1 MRKIRWNIVFGIFAT
16 LAFFSFLLLRLE
28 FFSQKSEPLT
38 DVKAQ
43 ITERPE
49 EIWMSIYQN
58 DKKIG
63 VIQRR
68 FKNLGNQ
75 FHSNEKVFMQIN
87 LMGDI
92 QVISI
97 ETDGY
102 LNQDMTLSSFKFNL
116 NSGIFQFSA
125 SGNVEGNKLIL
136 FSGTPGKMGK
146 SEIALTDV
154 PLISGSFYE
163 SAFRSGL
170 ETNAT
175 RQFSI
180 FDPSTMSLQAIKV
193 TRNPD
198 EIIEISGERIL
209 TKKYCADFMGA
220 QNCAWLDKNGEVL
233 KESGMLG
240 LSMKKTT
247 KEKAYQGLGRGA
259 DVDLTDIASIPSNVT
274 IIDAEKLLA
283 IKIHVSGIE
292 DSLMLHGGRQI
303 YQRNI
308 LTVERENIPSS
319 PDVNATLPPGIA
331 VFLGP
336 SPLIQSDDPLVKTQV
351 AKIIQPDDYP
361 DQKARKIINWIY
373 RNIEKKPVFSIPNA
387 LEVLQNRSGDCNEH
401 AVLSVA
407 MLRAAGIPA
416 QTEAGLV
423 YMRGRFY
430 YHAWCVLYLDGWIT
444 SDAVFNQFPAD
455 VTHIRL
461 IRGETSDH
469 INLIGVIGKIKLE
482 ILEQTNDSII

>member
-16 LAFFSFLLLRLE
+16 LAFFSFLLIRLE
-28 FFSQKSEPLT
+28 FFSHKSEPLA
-38 DVKAQ
+38 DVKTQ

-58 DKKIG
+58 DRKIG
-63 VIQRR
+63 VVQRR

-75 FHSNEKVFMQIN
+75 FHFNEKIFMQIN
-87 LMGDI
+87 LMGDV

-102 LNQDMTLSSFKFNL
+102 LNQDMTLASFDLNL
-116 NSGIFQFSA
+116 NSGIFAFNA
-125 SGNVEGNKLIL
+125 RGNVTGNTLIL
-136 FSGTPGKMGK
+136 FSGTPEKMEK
-146 SEIALTDV
+146 SEIALKNN
-154 PLISGSFYE
+154 LIISGSFYE
-163 SAFRSGL
+163 AAFRSDL
-170 ETNAT
+170 QTHAT

-180 FDPSTMSLQAIKV
+180 FDPSTMSLRSIKV

-198 EIIEISGERIL
+198 EIIEIGGERIL
-209 TKKYCADFMGA
+209 AQKYCADFMGA
-220 QNCAWLDKNGEVL
+220 QNCAWLDKNGDVL
-233 KESGMLG
+233 KESGILG

-247 KEKAYQGLGRGA
+247 REKAYQGLGRGA
-259 DVDLTDIASIPSNVT
+259 DVDFTSIASIPSNVK
-274 IIDAEKLLA
+274 IIDAEKLHA
-283 IKIHVSGIE
+283 IKIRVSGI
-292 DSLMLHGGRQI
+292 DDPLMLHGGRQI
-303 YQRNI
+303 YQRDI
-308 LTVERENIPSS
+308 LNVERENIPSS
-319 PDVNATLPPGIA
+319 PDVNAMLPPGIA

-336 SPLIQSDDPLVKTQV
+336 SPLIQSDDPLIKTQV
-351 AKIIQPDDYP
+351 TKIIHPDDSA
-361 DQKARKIINWIY
+361 DKKARKIISWIY

-430 YHAWCVLYLDGWIT
+430 YHAWCALYLDGWIT
-444 SDAVFNQFPAD
+444 ADAVFNQLPAD

-461 IRGETSDH
+461 IRGETGDH
-469 INLIGVIGKIKLE
+469 VNLIGVIGKIKLE
-482 ILEQTNDSII
+482 ILEQKK

>member
-16 LAFFSFLLLRLE
+16 LAFFFFLLIRLE
-28 FFSQKSEPLT
+28 FFSHKSAPLT
-38 DVKAQ
+38 DVKTQ

-63 VIQRR
+63 VVHRR

-75 FHSNEKVFMQIN
+75 FHFNEKIFMQIN
-87 LMGDI
+87 LMGDV

-102 LNQDMTLSSFKFNL
+102 LNQDMTLASFDFNL
-116 NSGIFQFSA
+116 HSGIFQFNA
-125 SGNVEGNKLIL
+125 RGNVAGNKLIL
-136 FSGTPGKMGK
+136 FSGTPEKMGK
-146 SEIALTDV
+146 KEIALTDV

-163 SAFRSGL
+163 AAFRSDL

-175 RQFSI
+175 HQFSM
-180 FDPSTMSLQAIKV
+180 FNPSIMSLQSIRV

-209 TKKYCADFMGA
+209 TQKYCADFMGA
-220 QNCAWLDKNGEVL
+220 QNCAWLDKDGEVL
-233 KESGMLG
+233 RESGILG
-240 LSMKKTT
+240 LSMEKTT
-247 KEKAYQGLGRGA
+247 REKAYQGLSQGA
-259 DVDLTDIASIPSNVT
+259 DVDFTNIASIPSNVE
-274 IIDAEKLLA
+274 IIDTEKLHA

-292 DSLMLHGGRQI
+292 DPLMLQGGRQT

-308 LTVERENIPSS
+308 LTVELENIPSS
-319 PDVNATLPPGIA
+319 PDVNASMPPDIV

-336 SPLIQSDDPLVKTQV
+336 SPLIQSDDPLIKTQV
-351 AKIIQPDDYP
+351 AKIIRPDDYP
-361 DQKARKIINWIY
+361 NQKARKIINWIY
-373 RNIEKKPVFSIPNA
+373 RHIEKKPVFSIPNA

-416 QTEAGLV
+416 QTEVGLV

-430 YHAWCVLYLDGWIT
+430 YHAWCALYLDGWIT
-444 SDAVFNQFPAD
+444 ADAVFNQLPSD

-461 IRGETSDH
+461 IRGEAGEH
-469 INLIGVIGKIKLE
+469 VNLIGVIGKIKLE
-482 ILEQTNDSII
+482 ILEQMK